1 MEILKFWIKSL
12 LKKHPKIKLQT
23 YTHRS
28 TDTDALK
35 HIHTQT
41 RNTNTNNWKWWTSK
55 QFISHGKKKITKQ
68 TTAEKQTVHIKGITK
83 LYERWKYK
91 VQKYAEEWTFFKF
104 FDFIIVV
111 SDNVDHPPARYPHYN
126 P

>member
-1 MEILKFWIKSL
+1 MHWN
-12 LKKHPKIKLQT
+12 T
-23 YTHRS
+23 YTH
-28 TDTDALK
+28 K
-35 HIHTQT
+35 QEIQTQT
-41 RNTNTNNWKWWTSK
+41 TENDGLQNNS
-55 QFISHGKKKITKQ
+55 FHMEKKKITKQ

-91 VQKYAEEWTFFKF
+91 VQKYAEEWTFSKF